1 MEFIATLVAAEHTD
15 GVSLVLQVLLEAFAD
30 KEAELKLR
38 NEELKKV
45 WAFFNSEKNNLLRPD
60 KDKAFYALKEAQSR
74 LDEAWAAYKG
84 TRKKATDDHYEAKR
98 RKHEN
103 WRNSVEANLK
113 NNQQKIEKMEGAL
126 ERKRQNLG
134 NNQQRI
140 EKMEGALERKRQHLD
155 ELYERLEDAR
165 SDSYRERVERWIEE
179 ESSSIKDIEEQ
190 LERVEGWI
198 EEDSSSIKD
207 IEEQLERVNSWIKE
221 GWNKLNS

>member
-74 LDEAWAAYKG
+74 LDEAWAVYKG

-126 ERKRQNLG
+126 ERKRQ
-134 NNQQRI
+134 
-140 EKMEGALERKRQHLD
+140 HLD

-165 SDSYRERVERWIEE
+165 SDSYR
-179 ESSSIKDIEEQ
+179 
-190 LERVEGWI
+190 ERVEGWI